1 MEARSTVSQRID
13 ALAALDP
20 SGGHDCAPQILKALK
35 DRSPSIRTN
44 AVELIKLHS
53 IISLLPQVE
62 DRLEDSRWLVRTE
75 AAVCI
80 GEILEPSGKPHS
92 GLRKLLKDPNWV
104 VRIDAMESLAMLE
117 DLGAMTQ
124 IAKLLKDENGIVRS
138 YAATILSEKCGH
150 TYKPQ
155 ISKLLQTENDPHGRL
170 GFLAAL
176 FSMGDRHLL
185 PQLLDF
191 LQSEVYQ
198 VRCAVIHNLE
208 DLPLNEAER
217 STIVKAFLKLRRKEP
232 TIAVK
237 STITTALKTLR
248 KAA

>member
-1 MEARSTVSQRID
+1 MLPGKAVLARID
-13 ALAALDP
+13 ALSALDP
-20 SGGHDCAPQILKALK
+20 TREQCMPLVERALS
-35 DRSPSIRTN
+35 DRSP
-44 AVELIKLHS
+44 
-53 IISLLPQVE
+53 
-62 DRLEDSRWLVRTE
+62 LVREFAVRFVEEHRLLRFIPNVE
-75 AAVCI
+75 ACLTARNWLLRTQSAVCL
-80 GEILEPSGKPHS
+80 GELLEPNGTKRP
-92 GLRKLLKDPNWV
+92 GLRKLLEDKEWV

-117 DLGAMTQ
+117 DLGAMPQ

-198 VRCAVIHNLE
+198 IRCAVIHNLK

-217 STIVKAFLKLRRKEP
+217 SIIVKAFLKLRRKEP

-248 KAA
+248 NPD